1 MDHPKLEEWKT
12 VWRERRSV
20 TMVYILLRIS
30 VVLVMLAQI
39 FNGNLENVFLCVLT
53 LILFMMPSVLEKKL
67 DITLPNTLE
76 IIILLFIYAAEIMG
90 EIGAYYVTFPYW
102 DTVLHT
108 LNGFLCAAIGFSLLD
123 IKRYV
128 ESLGMRGRGYRVN
141 EEKLRSL
148 RVPSLVLMDVNG
160 FRHFVVLK
168 QVRDELVEIGDPI
181 LGNRVVPLP
190 EFLDA
195 WPSRAVFVVIGSD
208 FDRNTVLLEP
218 TTRPSA
224 RALYARQGPL
234 TDAELLDFG
243 FSHADLF

>member
-1 MDHPKLEEWKT
+1 MSRP
-12 VWRERRSV
+12 
-20 TMVYILLRIS
+20 LLSRLAW
-30 VVLVMLAQI
+30 VLPLLLALVPAAGARAAEVA
-39 FNGNLENVFLCVLT
+39 FTGV
-53 LILFMMPSVLEKKL
+53 
-67 DITLPNTLE
+67 LPNGALYTTPVQSMRENRYANLVRQQTDYSCGAASLAT
-76 IIILLFIYAAEIMG
+76 ILRYAYHLDADE
-90 EIGAYYVTFPYW
+90 A
-102 DTVLHT
+102 TVIEGMLS
-108 LNGFLCAAIGFSLLD
+108 LADPDIVKERGFSLLD

-128 ESLGMRGRGYRVN
+128 ESLGM
-141 EEKLRSL
+141 RSL